1 MARRF
6 DGDIRFVGM
15 AGHDSAAA
23 MQEFVDEHELD
34 HFPHVV
40 SEDGSLW
47 QRFEIAYQPA
57 WVVLDAHGE
66 VVLRESR
73 PDEQQLQNTLDE
85 IAQD

>member
-1 MARRF
+1 MTRQF
-6 DGDIRFVGM
+6 DGEIRFVGM
-15 AGHDSAAA
+15 AGHDSVEA

-34 HFPHVV
+34 RFPHVV

-57 WVVLDAHGE
+57 WVVLDADGD

-73 PDEQQLQNTLDE
+73 PDEQQLHDTLDK
-85 IAQD
+85 IAQG

>member
-1 MARRF
+1 MARQF

-15 AGHDSAAA
+15 AGHDSVEA
-23 MQEFVDEHELD
+23 MQEFVDEHGLD

-57 WVVLDAHGE
+57 WVVLDADGE
-66 VVLRESR
+66 VVLRETR
-73 PDEQQLQNTLDE
+73 PDEQQLQDTLDE
-85 IAQD
+85 IAQG